1 MLIRVKANLPEGCL
15 YSILMMNMLT
25 PMIEKGLEG
34 KQLALRKKA
43 TIIFS
48 IVAVVGMGSVLLAG
62 SVIEQRS
69 RLLLLC

>member
-1 MLIRVKANLPEGCL
+1 
-15 YSILMMNMLT
+15 MLT

-62 SVIEQRS
+62 SVIEAKEPAPAVMLNTADKDVNKFEAS
-69 RLLLLC
+69 